1 MRNGFAEKKE
11 TFMAIKNRIFQSLKK
26 SHFSRETRL
35 TRTQIF
41 GSVTQPILCLVVSC
55 SFCMPE
61 RIMWL
66 RQEYK
71 PEKQRFEKPFE
82 LEVDDDHDA
91 RRVDGKN
98 QAFSKKLT
106 LKLEQSYAA
115 LETTVW
121 DGSIALAKMFDS
133 REIFPVNYLQKCK
146 ILELGAGC
154 GLVGIYLCLLGVKM
168 SVLTDQQC
176 CIETLEHNVAMNI
189 SDVCRSKIKVLEYSW
204 GNSTSE
210 LTIDGLF
217 DLVLAAEVLYSPT
230 DSKLLAQCIP
240 RLTHKKSK
248 IFISMGRNR
257 GGEEVFVKTMREQ
270 GYLCEEVRNIE
281 NNGW

>member
-1 MRNGFAEKKE
+1 
-11 TFMAIKNRIFQSLKK
+11 
-26 SHFSRETRL
+26 
-35 TRTQIF
+35 
-41 GSVTQPILCLVVSC
+41 
-55 SFCMPE
+55 
-61 RIMWL
+61 MWL

-82 LEVDDDHDA
+82 LEIDDDHDA
-91 RRVDGKN
+91 RRFDGKN
-98 QAFSKKLT
+98 QGFSTKLT

-115 LETTVW
+115 LGTTVW

-154 GLVGIYLCLLGVKM
+154 GLVGIYLCLLGAKM

-176 CIETLEHNVAMNI
+176 CIETLEHNVAMNV

-281 NNGW
+281 HNGW

>member
-1 MRNGFAEKKE
+1 M
-11 TFMAIKNRIFQSLKK
+11 
-26 SHFSRETRL
+26 
-35 TRTQIF
+35 
-41 GSVTQPILCLVVSC
+41 VVSA
-55 SFCMPE
+55 SWKAFN
-61 RIMWL
+61 MWL

-71 PEKQRFEKPFE
+71 PEKQRFERPFE
-82 LEVDDDHDA
+82 LEIDDDLDA
-91 RRVDGKN
+91 RRFDGKN
-98 QAFSKKLT
+98 QGFSKRLT

-115 LETTVW
+115 LGTTVW

-146 ILELGAGC
+146 VLELGAGC
-154 GLVGIYLCLLGVKM
+154 GLVGIYLCWLGAKM

-176 CIETLEHNVAMNI
+176 CIETLEHNVAKNI
-189 SDVCRSKIKVLEYSW
+189 SEVCRSKIKVVEYSW

-257 GGEEVFVKTMREQ
+257 GGEDVFVKTMREQ
-270 GYLCEEVRNIE
+270 GYLCEEVRIE
-281 NNGW
+281 NNDWHFGANPLPFPPFPPPFLA

>member
-1 MRNGFAEKKE
+1 M
-11 TFMAIKNRIFQSLKK
+11 
-26 SHFSRETRL
+26 
-35 TRTQIF
+35 
-41 GSVTQPILCLVVSC
+41 
-55 SFCMPE
+55 

-82 LEVDDDHDA
+82 LEIDDDHDA
-91 RRVDGKN
+91 RRFDGKN
-98 QAFSKKLT
+98 QGFSKKLT

-115 LETTVW
+115 LGTTVW

-154 GLVGIYLCLLGVKM
+154 GLVGIYLCLLGAKM

-240 RLTHKKSK
+240 RLTLKKSK

-281 NNGW
+281 NNG